1 MISFAHHCLGYFDI
15 CAFNFNTLFCC
26 NYIRWKPHW
35 PRKRSLHFFDVQF
48 CLSFFFY
55 QLFGLLADVKLG
67 RYKAI
72 ITGVH
77 FSFMSWIFG
86 ALSAN
91 FKSYSDLAVLFLIL
105 FTISN
110 ILQGIEYSCFRSS
123 IVQYNV
129 DQLVGAS
136 ADELSVMIYWES
148 INIPLINLVIEI
160 AQCLIKQVI
169 NYARKKFPRIIVPWP
184 TGKITTWHKLT

>member
-1 MISFAHHCLGYFDI
+1 
-15 CAFNFNTLFCC
+15 
-26 NYIRWKPHW
+26 
-35 PRKRSLHFFDVQF
+35 
-48 CLSFFFY
+48 
-55 QLFGLLADVKLG
+55 
-67 RYKAI
+67 
-72 ITGVH
+72 
-77 FSFMSWIFG
+77 MSWIFG

-169 NYARKKFPRIIVPWP
+169 NYARKKFPRIIVP
-184 TGKITTWHKLT
+184 